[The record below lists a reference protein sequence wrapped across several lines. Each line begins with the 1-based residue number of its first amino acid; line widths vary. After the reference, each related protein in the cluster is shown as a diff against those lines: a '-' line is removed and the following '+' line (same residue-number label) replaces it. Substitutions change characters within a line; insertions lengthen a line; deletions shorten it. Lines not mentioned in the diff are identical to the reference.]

1 MLTRAEILHLADLVS
16 KLISE
21 RVSVP
26 KDNYLPHNVI
36 EKRVAKWDP
45 ICIHPIRLILKGF

>member
-1 MLTRAEILHLADLVS
+1 MLTRVEILHLADLVS

-36 EKRVAKWDP
+36 EKRVAK
-45 ICIHPIRLILKGF
+45 